1 MELKHSLIGLVGV
14 ALAALTGCFDEPTP
28 AYKMVPAE
36 ARVYLQEKGLKTL
49 EGVEALGLGESADEA
64 ARRCEVVDY
73 VNLDRN
79 ELTSVAGIEKLVGL
93 KWLRLNENRLSG
105 LPDLKALVNLR
116 RIYLRDNRF
125 AAVPETLKVLPSL
138 TDIELSG
145 NVKIEEVPEWLARKP
160 GLKNLSF
167 NRTGLRKLPDD
178 LKAWKGL
185 QSLQLGEL
193 KLSAQE
199 MARIRAALPDVRIV
213 F

>member
-14 ALAALTGCFDEPTP
+14 ALATLTGCFDEPTP
-28 AYKMVPAE
+28 AYQTVPAE

-49 EGVEALGLGESADEA
+49 EGVAELASASI
-64 ARRCEVVDY
+64 DY

-79 ELTSVAGIEKLVGL
+79 ELTSVEGIEKLVGL
-93 KWLRLNENRLSG
+93 KWLRLNENRLTT
-105 LPDLKALVNLR
+105 LPDLSALVNLR

-125 AAVPETLKVLPSL
+125 ASVPATLKDLPAL
-138 TDIELSG
+138 TDLELSG
-145 NVKIEEVPEWLARKP
+145 NPITEIPAWLAEKK

-167 NRTGLRKLPDD
+167 NRTKLMKLPDD
-178 LKAWKGL
+178 LSAWQTL

-193 KLSAQE
+193 SLPPAE
-199 MARIRAALPDVRIV
+199 MARIRAALPQVAIA